1 MVVPLAILSDVRAD
15 FAEGWQP
22 IPSYQPA
29 WWAIDASDVVPV
41 PFTKPKPDKVV
52 AGLDLFERVAEKE
65 VPTAGSWIEALL
77 QCPIYLE
84 QSKLAVRGVAP
95 PRDLMT
101 KLLKGLDS
109 RGGTAIKQALAQE
122 LGMPPFRVDG
132 LIQNVSRILNVDSYE
147 VIAFDR
153 ASDTVTLNMGL
164 LRTQFEL
171 KTPS

>member
-1 MVVPLAILSDVRAD
+1 M
-15 FAEGWQP
+15 
-22 IPSYQPA
+22 
-29 WWAIDASDVVPV
+29 IDASDVIPAPIKKAKTEKAVE
-41 PFTKPKPDKVV
+41 
-52 AGLDLFERVAEKE
+52 GLDLFEQAGKKAES
-65 VPTAGSWIEALL
+65 AGTWIEDLL
-77 QCPIYLE
+77 RCPIYLE
-84 QSKLAVRGVAP
+84 QSKLAVRGAP
-95 PRDLMT
+95 PDELMT
-101 KLLKGLDS
+101 RLLSGLHS

-147 VIAFDR
+147 VIGFDR

>member
-1 MVVPLAILSDVRAD
+1 MTRLLS
-15 FAEGWQP
+15 
-22 IPSYQPA
+22 
-29 WWAIDASDVVPV
+29 
-41 PFTKPKPDKVV
+41 
-52 AGLDLFERVAEKE
+52 GL
-65 VPTAGSWIEALL
+65 
-77 QCPIYLE
+77 Q
-84 QSKLAVRGVAP
+84 
-95 PRDLMT
+95 
-101 KLLKGLDS
+101 S

-147 VIAFDR
+147 VIGFDR